1 MSTPALAPR
10 PKGTSPGLHP
20 GHPTAVEGC
29 RPASRGLSLTL
40 VTCDNGRSPD
50 HISGAPSLTVDS
62 RAKGNPSAPG
72 WAEGSHAHRQRLRH
86 TVGNVSTLDLTI
98 DSEAATAPFEQLR
111 TQIAAAVAEGRLDAG
126 TRLPT
131 VRALAADLGLA
142 ANTVARAYRELEA
155 DSVIATHGRRGTFV
169 RSEVVDEP
177 TQHSSAADAARA
189 AASDYVHS
197 VRRLG
202 LSSPEALRLVENAW
216 NKGELT
222 ATR

>member
-1 MSTPALAPR
+1 MSTIE
-10 PKGTSPGLHP
+10 
-20 GHPTAVEGC
+20 V
-29 RPASRGLSLTL
+29 
-40 VTCDNGRSPD
+40 
-50 HISGAPSLTVDS
+50 
-62 RAKGNPSAPG
+62 
-72 WAEGSHAHRQRLRH
+72 
-86 TVGNVSTLDLTI
+86 TI
-98 DSEAATAPFEQLR
+98 DPDSPTAPFEQVR
-111 TQIAAAVAEGRLDAG
+111 SQIAAAVAEGRLPAG

-131 VRALAADLGLA
+131 VRRLAADLGLA

-169 RSEVVDEP
+169 RSEVVDGP
-177 TQHSSAADAARA
+177 TAHASAADAARA
-189 AASDYVHS
+189 AAADYVHA